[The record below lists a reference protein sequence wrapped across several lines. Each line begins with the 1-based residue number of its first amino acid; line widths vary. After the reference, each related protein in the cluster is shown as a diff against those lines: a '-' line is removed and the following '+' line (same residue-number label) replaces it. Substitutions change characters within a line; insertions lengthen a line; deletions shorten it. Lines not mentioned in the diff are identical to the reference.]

1 MEWFWNNR
9 ETSRSNSNQLEFLTN
24 SAHLLFLCAHLGLQH
39 GIGVGLLI
47 WFMDIYLLSRQ
58 TDDNIDWAQIA
69 QQAKIFC
76 WSAAAY
82 YVLMATCEY
91 FIVDI
96 PKWVLSE
103 LNAQMIPQEEKL
115 VLAKIN
121 IGQNSLVSGLIRL
134 MEFAPH
140 I

>member
-1 MEWFWNNR
+1 
-9 ETSRSNSNQLEFLTN
+9 
-24 SAHLLFLCAHLGLQH
+24 
-39 GIGVGLLI
+39 
-47 WFMDIYLLSRQ
+47 MDIYLRVDII
-58 TDDNIDWAQIA
+58 DDNIDWAQIA

-103 LNAQMIPQEEKL
+103 FN
-115 VLAKIN
+115 V
-121 IGQNSLVSGLIRL
+121 
-134 MEFAPH
+134 
-140 I
+140 